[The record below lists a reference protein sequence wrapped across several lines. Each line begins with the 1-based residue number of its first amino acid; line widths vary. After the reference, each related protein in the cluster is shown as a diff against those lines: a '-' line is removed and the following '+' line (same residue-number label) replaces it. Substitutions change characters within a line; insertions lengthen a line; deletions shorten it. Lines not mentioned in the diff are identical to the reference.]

1 MKRFLLVSK
10 EFLIISAITVLTA
23 LGTYFFLIPSGVSV
37 ASISGMAMVL
47 TQIVPLPISVWT
59 FLISAVLLVLCYFL
73 VDPEFCKRTLM
84 TSIELPV
91 FLNILEH
98 VCPDNQSITGE
109 PFLDVLGYIFLIG
122 WTVSMLFQR
131 NASSGGT
138 DIIAKIMSK
147 YLHMDLGQ
155 AISVSG
161 IVIAATSILTS
172 TPKIVFLSILGTYLQ
187 GMVLDY
193 FIFGMHAKKRVCI
206 LSKYE
211 EEIKHFLLYE
221 LHSGATIY
229 NAIGA
234 YNGDTRPEIITIVD
248 RAEYGRLMSF
258 LAKTD
263 PDAFVT
269 VIAVKEAIYK
279 PKL

>member
-1 MKRFLLVSK
+1 MIAST
-10 EFLIISAITVLTA
+10 SVLTA
-23 LGTYFFLIPSGVSV
+23 
-37 ASISGMAMVL
+37 
-47 TQIVPLPISVWT
+47 
-59 FLISAVLLVLCYFL
+59 
-73 VDPEFCKRTLM
+73 
-84 TSIELPV
+84 
-91 FLNILEH
+91 
-98 VCPDNQSITGE
+98 
-109 PFLDVLGYIFLIG
+109 
-122 WTVSMLFQR
+122 
-131 NASSGGT
+131 
-138 DIIAKIMSK
+138 
-147 YLHMDLGQ
+147 
-155 AISVSG
+155 
-161 IVIAATSILTS
+161 

-206 LSKYE
+206 LSRYE

-221 LHSGATIY
+221 LHSGATLY

-234 YNGDTRPEIITIVD
+234 YNGETRPEIITIVD